1 MIFAG
6 ITKSSLLDYPGKIS
20 IVLYTPGCNYDCFY
34 CHNRRII
41 EAFNDSEVAMEEIE
55 ELLNKRVGLIDAVV
69 ITGGEPTLHNDLI
82 DFLQEIKKLGY
93 LTKLD
98 SNGSNPEFIKK
109 CIEANA
115 VDYYAIDY
123 KAPLERYKE
132 ITNSNHDGFNVIE
145 TIALLMAAKK
155 DFEVRTTVIPQL
167 NLNDLIQM
175 AQELPRVP
183 RYVLNPYKKPLH
195 YREQDIALI
204 EEPPYPEETIKKYSV
219 ELKLFQPNIVLPF

>member
-41 EAFNDSEVAMEEIE
+41 EEIHEEVSIEEIE

-82 DFLQEIKKLGY
+82 EFLQKIKKLGY

-98 SNGSNPEFIKK
+98 SNGSNPDVIKS
-109 CIEANA
+109 CIEDNA

-123 KAPLERYKE
+123 KAPLSRYSS
-132 ITNSNHDGFNVIE
+132 ITNSDYDGQNVLE
-145 TIALLMAAKK
+145 TINILMENSVQ
-155 DFEVRTTVIPQL
+155 FEVRTTVIPQL
-167 NLNDLIQM
+167 SLNDLIQM
-175 AQELPRVP
+175 AKELPEVP
-183 RYVLNPYKKPLH
+183 RYVLNPYKKPI
-195 YREQDIALI
+195 YYKETDIKLVD
-204 EEPPYPEETIKKYSV
+204 EPPYPESEIETFAS
-219 ELKLFQPNIVLPF
+219 ELKLFQPNVILPF

>member
-20 IVLYTPGCNYDCFY
+20 IVLYTPGCDFDCFY

-41 EAFNDSEVAMEEIE
+41 EEIHDEVSMEEIE

-82 DFLQEIKKLGY
+82 DFLAKIKKKGF

-98 SNGSNPEFIKK
+98 SNGSNPDVIRS
-109 CIEANA
+109 CIENNV

-123 KAPLERYKE
+123 KAPQNRYPE
-132 ITNSNHDGFNVIE
+132 ITSSSCDGSKVLE
-145 TIALLMAAKK
+145 TINILIENGTN
-155 DFEVRTTVIPQL
+155 FEVRTTVIPQL
-167 NLNDLIQM
+167 SLHDLIQM
-175 AQELPRVP
+175 SKELPEVP
-183 RYVLNPYKKPLH
+183 RYVLNPYKKPL
-195 YREQDIALI
+195 YYKDSDEELI
-204 EEPPYPEETIKKYSV
+204 DEPPYPESTIERFAV
-219 ELKLFQPNIVLPF
+219 ELKLFQPNVILPF